1 MITRYSRPE
10 MRAIWTDENKLK
22 LWLQIELLASEALV
36 KEGVVPKKDFKRIKA
51 GCDKWFADLPGLVA
65 RQRELEKTLN
75 HDVIGFTTAVA
86 EMIDSGSAPA
96 SGAVADALVGNTG
109 DAHAW
114 SKVQK
119 PSARARTAA
128 AGAAALPSPSRW
140 FHFGLTSSDVG
151 DTCYAVQMQQSADI
165 LIADVKVLLPV
176 IARRAK
182 EHKFTPCMGRSHGIH
197 GEPTTFGLKMALMH
211 DEFTRALR
219 RLQTV
224 RDVVG
229 VGKIS
234 GAVGTSAHLS
244 PRVEAYVCKKLGL
257 RPAPIATQ
265 VVQRDIHA
273 EFQLAMAL
281 VGASIERWAV
291 EFRHLQRTEVL
302 EAEEPFTKGQKGSSA
317 MPHKR
322 NPITWE
328 RLTGLARVLRGN
340 AVAALEN
347 VALWH
352 ERDISHSS
360 VERIIFPDSCTLLDY
375 MFGLLTRLMDGLVAY
390 PANMKKNLGLSL
402 GMWNSQTVLL
412 ALIKKG
418 LTREAAYKLVQDA
431 AMKTWEVKHAGRD
444 DADFVEVLKAT
455 PEVAKHFKKGELE
468 ALCSLDFHFKEVN
481 NRFKKLEL

>member
-10 MRAIWTDENKLK
+10 MRAIWTDENKLRT
-22 LWLQIELLASEALV
+22 WLQIELLASEALV
-36 KEGVVPKKDFKRIKA
+36 KQGIVPKADFAKIKTGA
-51 GCDKWFADLPGLVA
+51 EKCLADMKALTERA
-65 RQRELEKTLN
+65 KELEKTLN

-86 EMIDSGSAPA
+86 EKIND
-96 SGAVADALVGNTG
+96 
-109 DAHAW
+109 HA
-114 SKVQK
+114 
-119 PSARARTAA
+119 
-128 AGAAALPSPSRW
+128 SRW
-140 FHFGLTSSDVG
+140 LHFGLTSSDIG
-151 DTCYAVQMQQSADI
+151 DTAFAVQMTQSADI
-165 LIADVKVLLPV
+165 LIADAKKLLPV
-176 IARRAK
+176 IGRRAQ
-182 EHKFTPCMGRSHGIH
+182 EHKFTPCIGRSHGIH
-197 GEPTTFGLKMALMH
+197 GEPTTFGLKMALMY
-211 DEFTRALR
+211 DEFSRALE
-219 RLQTV
+219 RLQRV
-224 RDVVG
+224 RKVVAI
-229 VGKIS
+229 GKLS

-244 PRVEAYVCKKLGL
+244 PTVEAFVCKQLGL
-257 RPAPIATQ
+257 QPAPIATQ
-265 VVQRDIHA
+265 VVQRDLHA
-273 EFQLAMAL
+273 EFMNTLAL

-375 MFGLLTRLMDGLVAY
+375 MFGLLTRLMDGVVVY

-418 LTREAAYKLVQDA
+418 LAREEAYDLVQRN
-431 AMKTWEVKHAGRD
+431 AMKTWEIKHAGRD
-444 DADFVEVLKAT
+444 DADFLEVLKAD
-455 PEVAKHFKKGELE
+455 PDVAKHFKQGELE
-468 ALCSLDFHFKEVN
+468 KLCSLDFHFKEVK
-481 NRFKKLEL
+481 NRFKKLGLN

>member
-10 MRAIWTDENKLK
+10 MRGIWTDENKLR

-36 KEGVVPKKDFKRIKA
+36 RERIVPRADFVKIKRGA
-51 GCDKWFADLPGLVA
+51 DKWSANLPGLVA
-65 RQRELEKTLN
+65 RQKELEKTLN

-86 EMIDSGSAPA
+86 EKIPDNA
-96 SGAVADALVGNTG
+96 
-109 DAHAW
+109 
-114 SKVQK
+114 
-119 PSARARTAA
+119 
-128 AGAAALPSPSRW
+128 SRW
-140 FHFGLTSSDVG
+140 FHFGLTSSDVI
-151 DTCYAVQMQQSADI
+151 DTAFAVQMVQSADI
-165 LIADVKVLLPV
+165 LIQDVRAVRASVAKQ
-176 IARRAK
+176 ARK
-182 EHKFTPCMGRSHGIH
+182 YKFTPCIGRSHGIH
-197 GEPTTFGLKMALMH
+197 AEPTTFGLKLALMY

-219 RLQTV
+219 RLVVV
-224 RDVVG
+224 REVVA
-229 VGKIS
+229 VGKLS

-244 PRVEAYVCKKLGL
+244 PRVELAVCRKLGL
-257 RPAPIATQ
+257 NPAPIATQ
-265 VVQRDIHA
+265 VVQRDLHA
-273 EFQLAMAL
+273 EFMTTLAL

-375 MFGLLTRLMDGLVAY
+375 MFGLLTRLMDGLAVY
-390 PANMKKNLGLSL
+390 PENMKRNLGLSL

-418 LTREAAYKLVQDA
+418 LTREAAYQLVQDA

-444 DADFVEVLKAT
+444 DADFVEQLKAD
-455 PEVAKHFKKGELE
+455 PSVARHFKPGELE
-468 ALCSLDFHFKEVN
+468 KLCSLDFHFKEVN
-481 NRFKKLEL
+481 RRFKKLGL

>member
-1 MITRYSRPE
+1 MILRYSRPE

-22 LWLQIELLASEALV
+22 IWLQIELLASEALV
-36 KEGVVPKKDFKRIKA
+36 KQGIVPAKDFARMKLGA
-51 GCDKWFADLPGLVA
+51 DKCFADTKALTERA
-65 RQRELEKTLN
+65 KELEKTLN

-86 EMIDSGSAPA
+86 EQI
-96 SGAVADALVGNTG
+96 N
-109 DAHAW
+109 HA
-114 SKVQK
+114 
-119 PSARARTAA
+119 A
-128 AGAAALPSPSRW
+128 SRW
-140 FHFGLTSSDVG
+140 LHFGLTSSDIG
-151 DTCYAVQMQQSADI
+151 DTAFAVQMTQSADI
-165 LIADVKVLLPV
+165 LIADVKKLLPV

-182 EHKFTPCMGRSHGIH
+182 EHKFTPCIGRSHGIH

-211 DEFTRALR
+211 DEFSRALR
-219 RLQTV
+219 RLESAKYTV
-224 RDVVG
+224 S
-229 VGKIS
+229 VGKLS

-273 EFQLAMAL
+273 EFQTTLAL
-281 VGASIERWAV
+281 VAASIERWAV

-302 EAEEPFTKGQKGSSA
+302 EAEEAFTVGQKGSSA

-328 RLTGLARVLRGN
+328 RLTGLARVIRSN
-340 AVAALEN
+340 AMASLEN

-375 MFGLLTRLMDGLVAY
+375 MFGLLTRLMDGIVVY

-418 LTREAAYKLVQDA
+418 LTREAAYKLCQDA

-444 DADFVEVLKAT
+444 DANFVEQLQADPT
-455 PEVAKHFKKGELE
+455 VAKHFKKGELE
-468 ALCSLDFHFKEVN
+468 KLCSLDFHFKEVN
-481 NRFKKLEL
+481 NRFKKLGL